1 MWRPFVK
8 RRFSRG
14 VLDFKLI
21 QNTHEPGV
29 GEVQRDVLDIGVL
42 VSSVLLRYLYV
53 TLSLVVATS
62 SQT

>member
-14 VLDFKLI
+14 VLDLKLI

-29 GEVQRDVLDIGVL
+29 GEVQRDVLDMDVL
-42 VSSVLLRYLYV
+42 ASSVLLRY
-53 TLSLVVATS
+53 
-62 SQT
+62 